1 LVFDNKLR
9 RGIPAVQEEAKAS
22 AAMSADVDVSFRLN
36 LLTKSSTV
44 TQGENEMKKHTT
56 KTDTVKLQLRA
67 SVVLAITFVLALT
80 LLTASS
86 IFKASSHG
94 SAYCL
99 TERPASAGFFV
110 S

>member
-1 LVFDNKLR
+1 MVFDNKLR
-9 RGIPAVQEEAKAS
+9 RGIPTVQEEAKVSAS
-22 AAMSADVDVSFRLN
+22 MSADVDASFGLN

-44 TQGENEMKKHTT
+44 TQGENKMMKLTT

-67 SVVLAITFVLALT
+67 SVIVTITFVLSLT
-80 LLTASS
+80 FLTASS

-99 TERPASAGFFV
+99 TKRPASAGFFV